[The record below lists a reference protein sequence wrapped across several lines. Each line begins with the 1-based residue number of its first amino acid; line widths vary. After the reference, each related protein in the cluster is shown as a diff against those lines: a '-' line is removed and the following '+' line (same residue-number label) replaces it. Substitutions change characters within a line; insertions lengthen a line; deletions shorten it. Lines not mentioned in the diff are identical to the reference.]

1 MVCCRAY
8 RSLIPCV
15 FIQPLIFLLL
25 AIKKIP
31 LEAETG
37 RYAEFAKV
45 HNKKLLREVV
55 HISRMTHS
63 NIVRY
68 YQAWVEGVE
77 KEEGR
82 KDAPIDGNHDNVE
95 ASDSID
101 SGSDD
106 SGGGFWE
113 KSPALGPL
121 PDGDEDVSIG
131 SSSEINLGDPLQHG
145 MRTDGVYDESTNSL
159 LEHEYNEDF
168 KSPLLVGAGFQ
179 SRTYEAFAV
188 SPNDKGSSSKPSAE
202 LGISDLFED
211 DSSQKVDESD
221 TEVLYIQM
229 EYCSNT
235 LRHLIDDG
243 ACCEM
248 DPIDVWR
255 IARQTIEALSY
266 IHGRNIIHRDLV
278 SWGLGCTHSRMPLL
292 SSLL

>member
-1 MVCCRAY
+1 M
-8 RSLIPCV
+8 LI
-15 FIQPLIFLLL
+15 

-45 HNKKLLREVV
+45 HNKKLLREVTT
-55 HISRMTHS
+55 ISRMTHS

-68 YQAWVEGVE
+68 YQAWVEGVK
-77 KEEGR
+77 KEEGS
-82 KDAPIDGNHDNVE
+82 KNATNDEDDDENDAS
-95 ASDSID
+95 ASID
-101 SGSDD
+101 SGSDVS

-113 KSPALGPL
+113 NSPALGPL
-121 PDGDEDVSIG
+121 PGGDEDLSID
-131 SSSEINLGDPLQHG
+131 SNSEIDLGDTLQHG
-145 MRTDGVYDESTNSL
+145 KRTDGVYNESTNSL
-159 LEHEYNEDF
+159 LEHEYEEDF

-179 SRTYEAFAV
+179 SRTYEDFAV
-188 SPNDKGSSSKPSAE
+188 SPNDNGSSGKPPAE

-211 DSSQKVDESD
+211 YSSQKVDESD

-243 ACCEM
+243 ACCKM
-248 DPIDVWR
+248 DPIEVWR
-255 IARQTIEALSY
+255 IARQTVEALSY

-278 SWGLGCTHSRMPLL
+278 SWGVRLHSYSYAIAFLL
-292 SSLL
+292 SSRLTP